1 MQKDMSHVEELEI
14 ASLSR
19 IHFEGGS
26 VLRTSRANSAGSAER
41 LQNVAE
47 SLQHLGASY
56 LVTTIRCPR
65 PPEQRPVEARVSRF
79 ASPFDALRGRA
90 DLRRVWSQNS
100 DG

>member
-65 PPEQRPVEARVSRF
+65 PPGTTPRRGPRV
-79 ASPFDALRGRA
+79 PLRKS
-90 DLRRVWSQNS
+90 V
-100 DG
+100 